1 VRGGRPYAPRA
12 LDEFEILPG
21 VADALRRLDAAGVL
35 LIVATNQPDVGNGSQ
50 RREVVEAMHQRLRR
64 ELPLTDIK
72 VCYDGDPAGC
82 ECRKPKPGML
92 VAAAREHD
100 VDLAASFMVGD
111 RWRDV
116 DAGRAAGCFTI
127 FIDRGYDEPLSQ
139 RPDVTSA
146 DLASAAAVILERMN
160 PTPALSQSGP

>member
-1 VRGGRPYAPRA
+1 VRAGRPYAPQT
-12 LDEFEILPG
+12 LEEFEILPG
-21 VADALRRLDAAGVL
+21 VTEALRALDAAGFL
-35 LIVATNQPDVGNGSQ
+35 LIVATNQPDVGNGLQ
-50 RREVVEAMHQRLRR
+50 RREIVDAMHRRLRR

-72 VCYDGDPAGC
+72 VCYDAAPAGC

-92 VAAAREHD
+92 FAAAAEHD

-127 FIDRGYDEPLSQ
+127 FIDRGYTEPLNQ
-139 RPDVTSA
+139 RPDTICA
-146 DLASAAAVILERMN
+146 DLSEAATIILAGVSRAAAQKE
-160 PTPALSQSGP
+160 T